1 MDLLLSVTP
10 LSNVIVLKYIFA
22 FLPFIFSCHDPL
34 DKTNK
39 RGA

>member
-10 LSNVIVLKYIFA
+10 FSSVIVLKYVIA
-22 FLPFIFSCHDPL
+22 FLPFIFSCYDPL
-34 DKTNK
+34 DKANK